1 MKSEE
6 FNQNDRISMVDARRI
21 IEIVTTLARSCAFNH
36 AEAVKIAQVCQ
47 ECCDRLERSS
57 HDGE

>member
-1 MKSEE
+1 MTVEE
-6 FNQNDRISMVDARRI
+6 FDQNDRIDMVDARRI
-21 IEIVTTLARSCAFNH
+21 IEIVTTLAKSCAFNH
-36 AEAVKIAQVCQ
+36 AEAAKIAQVCQ

>member
-1 MKSEE
+1 MTIDE
-6 FNQNDRISMVDARRI
+6 FDQNDRIDAVDARKI

-36 AEAVKIAQVCQ
+36 DEAYKIAKVCE